1 MLFCQLLMTS
11 AERNIRKEKKRMKE
25 RRKEG
30 WKGRGRGREGREG
43 RELPIVDV
51 SDRILEDLL

>member
-1 MLFCQLLMTS
+1 
-11 AERNIRKEKKRMKE
+11 MKE